1 MNILYFRRKSLSESE
16 IRKAFSNIDNDKNGK
31 INLKELLDLCRD
43 LFSSVTREEI
53 EKMFREVDQNND
65 GYIDLEEFKNIVQ
78 TA

>member
-1 MNILYFRRKSLSESE
+1 M
-16 IRKAFSNIDNDKNGK
+16 
-31 INLKELLDLCRD
+31 CRD